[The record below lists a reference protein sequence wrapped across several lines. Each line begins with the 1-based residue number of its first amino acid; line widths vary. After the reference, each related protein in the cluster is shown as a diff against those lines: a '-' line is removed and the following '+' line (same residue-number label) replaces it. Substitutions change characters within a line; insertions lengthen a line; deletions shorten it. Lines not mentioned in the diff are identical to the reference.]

1 MASPGWSAP
10 KGKVKSLP
18 LNPLPSGDEL
28 DAMPV
33 VPSAEHS
40 PLMADVERG
49 KVVVLVFV
57 GGRILK
63 NLGKLT

>member
-1 MASPGWSAP
+1 MNNLCCSQELHGFPRLSAP

-18 LNPLPSGDEL
+18 LNPSPPGDEL

-49 KVVVLVFV
+49 ED
-57 GGRILK
+57 
-63 NLGKLT
+63 